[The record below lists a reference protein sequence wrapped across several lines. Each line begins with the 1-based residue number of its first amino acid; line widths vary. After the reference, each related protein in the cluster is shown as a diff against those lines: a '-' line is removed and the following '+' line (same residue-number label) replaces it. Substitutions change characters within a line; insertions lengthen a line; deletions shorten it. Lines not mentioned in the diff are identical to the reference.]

1 MSDNGFHSLA
11 FGWSEAGAL
20 SKSLTKVKV
29 LQSQFHCSRF
39 QVPFSFKITVQAVLK
54 VEREREWYS
63 LVSKRRLMIW
73 RKDPLLIKATSHAY
87 DSTFTT
93 STHFTDM
100 CPLSRWDNLL
110 MSKSFKFGYDK
121 KIFFNRKLRKITS
134 NVSCEQKNKILNS
147 FYSSSICC
155 TLIIYLEK
163 KTLT

>member
-20 SKSLTKVKV
+20 SKSLTKVKGFRFHFHLK
-29 LQSQFHCSRF
+29 LQYKLSWR
-39 QVPFSFKITVQAVLK
+39 L
-54 VEREREWYS
+54 REREWYS
-63 LVSKRRLMIW
+63 LVSKRRLMMW
-73 RKDPLLIKATSHAY
+73 GKDPLLIKATSHAY

-155 TLIIYLEK
+155 TWIIYLEK

>member
-39 QVPFSFKITVQAVLK
+39 QFPFSFKNYGTSCL
-54 VEREREWYS
+54 EGREREWYS

-73 RKDPLLIKATSHAY
+73 GKDPLLIKATSHAY

-121 KIFFNRKLRKITS
+121 KVFFNRKLRKITS

-147 FYSSSICC
+147 FYSSSICR
-155 TLIIYLEK
+155 TWIIYLEK